1 MSAPPAKRAG
11 NLLTRL
17 LFAPEAVC
25 PHAHEPCFFAPDIF
39 FFEVLVRHSHVQN
52 VPILEATVQVR
63 SESNQNCANSPPE
76 SGGPTPSGTTA
87 PAPLE
92 LCRPAAPTTQRHRSP
107 GRCPED
113 SCWLGIENGA
123 AAQRHLAGLHR
134 AVAAVTA
141 VAALAAF
148 IAAPALCRLWRRSRR
163 HCVRVV
169 PRNTSRVASLSHPS
183 QNTQPAR
190 R

>member
-63 SESNQNCANSPPE
+63 SESNQNCANSPPRV
-76 SGGPTPSGTTA
+76 GGPNAVRHHRAGASRTLPPSGAHHATA
-87 PAPLE
+87 PEPRQVPGGLLLARHRE
-92 LCRPAAPTTQRHRSP
+92 WRRGTAAPRRPSPCRRGRHRSRSISSFYCSP
-107 GRCPED
+107 GFLPP
-113 SCWLGIENGA
+113 
-123 AAQRHLAGLHR
+123 LASQSPPLCSSR
-134 AVAAVTA
+134 AT
-141 VAALAAF
+141 
-148 IAAPALCRLWRRSRR
+148 
-163 HCVRVV
+163 
-169 PRNTSRVASLSHPS
+169 
-183 QNTQPAR
+183 
-190 R
+190 

>member
-1 MSAPPAKRAG
+1 MHMNPASLRRIFSFLRSSSGTPTYKTFPFLKPRYKSG
-11 NLLTRL
+11 LSRIKIVLTL
-17 LFAPEAVC
+17 
-25 PHAHEPCFFAPDIF
+25 
-39 FFEVLVRHSHVQN
+39 
-52 VPILEATVQVR
+52 
-63 SESNQNCANSPPE
+63 PPE

-148 IAAPALCRLWRRSRR
+148 IAAPAFCRLWRRSRR

-183 QNTQPAR
+183 QHTQPAR